1 MQLNLTR
8 CAPHLPRHCVRA
20 IKRASL
26 VYMLTTAAGLLL
38 GGGILDTTRAEGA
51 LENMSGGILYH
62 LNHGDRARRQ
72 SGSRHRGP
80 RVASTNLGGIETDE
94 ESVRPRRRVKRH
106 RVKHRRAHRS
116 SPRKSR
122 VRVASLGGSFTPPK
136 ESKPQKS
143 VTGGSG
149 RVKWAA
155 SSGCLNSRLRSAIA
169 HVAQSFGAVRVN
181 STCRSRGR
189 NRRVGGARRSYHL
202 SGNAAD
208 IRVFGNVRA
217 AARYL
222 RQVAGGYKHYGGG
235 LFHIDTGPRRTW

>member
-1 MQLNLTR
+1 MQLNFSR
-8 CAPHLPRHCVRA
+8 CAPHLPRHCVRS
-20 IKRASL
+20 IQRVSL
-26 VYMLTTAAGLLL
+26 VYVLTAAAGLLL
-38 GGGILDTTRAEGA
+38 GGGVLDAAKAEGA
-51 LENMSGGILYH
+51 LEDMKGGILYR
-62 LNHGDRARRQ
+62 LNHGDLGQKQ
-72 SGSRHRGP
+72 SGSRYRGA
-80 RVASTNLGGIETDE
+80 RVARTNLAGIESDE
-94 ESVRPRRRVKRH
+94 ESARPRRRVKRH
-106 RVKHRRAHRS
+106 RIKKRRAHRS
-116 SPRKSR
+116 SQRKKR
-122 VRVASLGGSFTPPK
+122 VRIASLGGSFTPPK
-136 ESKPQKS
+136 ESKPKKS

-149 RVKWAA
+149 RVTWAA

-169 HVAQSFGAVRVN
+169 HVAQSFGSVRVN
-181 STCRSRGR
+181 STCRSRTR